1 MDKINKLLKE
11 LINVSLINEA
21 DIRIL
26 RRVVILAIFNSD
38 IPNQMERD
46 FKRRISSNPD
56 PGVIKSNKKF
66 LEQLLEDKE
75 ALVNDEKYLE
85 LKQDQKFQE
94 LSNSVNNKLTSL
106 NKANDINFGN
116 IAFTKPQLSKKFSYS
131 TLLYYAAEGEVNT
144 DEKMDE
150 NNEHDLG
157 RFKFQNVLKS
167 MVARL
172 ELYDGLAPIQEYG
185 RH

>member
-1 MDKINKLLKE
+1 MQFELCNQSISYAKE
-11 LINVSLINEA
+11 LSASDNCLSL
-21 DIRIL
+21 DILDHMARL
-26 RRVVILAIFNSD
+26 
-38 IPNQMERD
+38 D
-46 FKRRISSNPD
+46 FKIDPQGGTLISFHYEYNDYLDEIGCVD
-56 PGVIKSNKKF
+56 PLVAKEIQTRQKKPE
-66 LEQLLEDKE
+66 EQGKVLP
-75 ALVNDEKYLE
+75 
-85 LKQDQKFQE
+85 
-94 LSNSVNNKLTSL
+94 S
-106 NKANDINFGN
+106 
-116 IAFTKPQLSKKFSYS
+116 
-131 TLLYYAAEGEVNT
+131 AAEGEVNT

>member
-1 MDKINKLLKE
+1 MTKASSAEVPQVMPSPSAYSIPTDQVGQSELCNQSISYAKE
-11 LINVSLINEA
+11 LSASENCLSL
-21 DIRIL
+21 DIIDHMARL
-26 RRVVILAIFNSD
+26 
-38 IPNQMERD
+38 D
-46 FKRRISSNPD
+46 FKIDPQGGTLISFHYEYNDYLDEIGCVD
-56 PGVIKSNKKF
+56 PLVAKEIQTRQKKPE
-66 LEQLLEDKE
+66 EQGKVLP
-75 ALVNDEKYLE
+75 
-85 LKQDQKFQE
+85 
-94 LSNSVNNKLTSL
+94 S
-106 NKANDINFGN
+106 
-116 IAFTKPQLSKKFSYS
+116 
-131 TLLYYAAEGEVNT
+131 AAEGEVHT

>member
-1 MDKINKLLKE
+1 MTKASSAEVPQVMPSPSAYSIPTDQVGQSELCNQSISYAKE
-11 LINVSLINEA
+11 LSASENCLTL
-21 DIRIL
+21 DIIDHMARL
-26 RRVVILAIFNSD
+26 
-38 IPNQMERD
+38 D
-46 FKRRISSNPD
+46 FKIDPQGGTLISFHYEYNDYLDEIGCVD
-56 PGVIKSNKKF
+56 PLVAKEIQTRQKKPE
-66 LEQLLEDKE
+66 EQGKVLP
-75 ALVNDEKYLE
+75 
-85 LKQDQKFQE
+85 
-94 LSNSVNNKLTSL
+94 S
-106 NKANDINFGN
+106 
-116 IAFTKPQLSKKFSYS
+116 
-131 TLLYYAAEGEVNT
+131 AAEGEVNT

>member
-1 MDKINKLLKE
+1 MTKASSAEVPQVMPSPSAYSVPTDLVGQSELCNQSISYAKE
-11 LINVSLINEA
+11 LSASDNCLSL
-21 DIRIL
+21 DIIDHMARL
-26 RRVVILAIFNSD
+26 
-38 IPNQMERD
+38 D
-46 FKRRISSNPD
+46 FKIDPQGGTLISFHYEYNDYLDEIGCVD
-56 PGVIKSNKKF
+56 PLVAKEIQTRQKKPE
-66 LEQLLEDKE
+66 EQGKVLP
-75 ALVNDEKYLE
+75 
-85 LKQDQKFQE
+85 
-94 LSNSVNNKLTSL
+94 S
-106 NKANDINFGN
+106 
-116 IAFTKPQLSKKFSYS
+116 
-131 TLLYYAAEGEVNT
+131 AAEGEVNT

>member
-1 MDKINKLLKE
+1 MTKASSAEVPQVMPSPSAYSVPTDQVGQSELCNQSISYAKE
-11 LINVSLINEA
+11 LSASDNGLSL
-21 DIRIL
+21 DIIDHMARL
-26 RRVVILAIFNSD
+26 
-38 IPNQMERD
+38 D
-46 FKRRISSNPD
+46 FKIDPQGGTLISFHYEYNDYLDEIGCVD
-56 PGVIKSNKKF
+56 PLVAKEIQTRQKKPE
-66 LEQLLEDKE
+66 EQGKVLP
-75 ALVNDEKYLE
+75 
-85 LKQDQKFQE
+85 
-94 LSNSVNNKLTSL
+94 S
-106 NKANDINFGN
+106 
-116 IAFTKPQLSKKFSYS
+116 
-131 TLLYYAAEGEVNT
+131 AAEGEVNT